1 MWKYSIDDYAHK
13 WLNITIYGKI
23 VKWNCRQIP
32 EKSANFINL
41 YFLWQMDLNWKPWLE
56 ILFTNMFLPVCGV
69 ICFQHFHPN
78 EFQWWKVYIKRNG
91 KNEKSIKNQ
100 QIMFADLLLFLI
112 HWQKPFKVG
121 RRIFYTHTR

>member
-91 KNEKSIKNQ
+91 KNEKSIKKTNKSCLQ
-100 QIMFADLLLFLI
+100 TSSFFLSI
-112 HWQKPFKVG
+112 DKNHSKSAEE
-121 RRIFYTHTR
+121 FYTHTR